1 MVDNFEL
8 LRNRE
13 IITIFDGDKVFG
25 SYYSTQ
31 VSMPYMRNADICN
44 TLIMFGYE
52 QKYIMGCQSLSR
64 WNVFD
69 ILLEHCIKT
78 NNISKLLNYLFSK
91 ERFQRQF
98 VDLPLDEVDN
108 CYQSICETVISNINS
123 ILYFSDKEL
132 VKINNEFCI
141 KGLKEDLNLNT
152 HIIET
157 IDRNYIKSLH
167 ERASKDIGER
177 NYDSAI
183 TKCRTLIEEVFCYAI
198 EEAGEKPSDSGDIQ
212 KLYNQVKD
220 FYHMH
225 NNKDMDKR
233 INNLLSGLNKI
244 VSSIAEMR
252 NENSDSHGVGSK
264 RINIEEHHAR
274 LILNSASTIAEFFL
288 SVVSRKLTQA
298 IEV

>member
-1 MVDNFEL
+1 LVNDFEL
-8 LRNRE
+8 LRNKE

-25 SYYSTQ
+25 YYYSTQ
-31 VSMPYMRNADICN
+31 VSMPYMRNSDICN
-44 TLIMFGYE
+44 TLIMFGYD
-52 QKYIMGCQSLSR
+52 QKFIMGCQSLSR

-78 NNISKLLNYLFSK
+78 DNISKLLNYLFSK

-98 VDLPLDEVDN
+98 ADLPLDEIDN
-108 CYQSICETVISNINS
+108 CLKHIYNTVINNINN
-123 ILYFSDKEL
+123 ILYFSDKQL
-132 VKINNEFCI
+132 IRINGNFYI
-141 KGLKEDLNLNT
+141 KGIAQEIN
-152 HIIET
+152 IET
-157 IDRNYIKSLH
+157 PVMEVINRDYIKSLY
-167 ERASKDIGER
+167 ERASKDIDE
-177 NYDSAI
+177 NNFDSAI

-198 EEAGEKPSDSGDIQ
+198 EQAEESPTDSGDIQ

-220 FYHMH
+220 LYNMH
-225 NNKDMDKR
+225 SNKDMDKR
-233 INNLLSGLNKI
+233 INTLLSGLNKI

-288 SVVSRKLTQA
+288 AVVTRKQAQSVGV
-298 IEV
+298 